1 MLAVLRIENLAII
14 DETEIEFTRGLNAL
28 TGETGAGKSI
38 IFKSIEL
45 LSGKRASSD
54 IIRAGAERC
63 IVEGLFILNEEMRQ
77 NLAAHSE
84 QLEEFAAEDELLIRR
99 VIDRSGRS
107 KIYLNGNLS
116 TATIL
121 QQVSPCLIDVTG
133 QHQQQRLLETSS
145 HRSLLDEFGVS
156 KATLEEVA
164 GLYECFATAE
174 RELQGFR
181 ENSKEQRAYYERIRI
196 EHEELEAAAL
206 QEGERA
212 QAEEELDRLAN
223 FEGLSAKL
231 SECLDL
237 LEGDQGSIES
247 PLRDCLH
254 LLQSCA
260 KIDPALQEAT
270 ALVESSVV
278 QLEESRLAVNEYMAR
293 LESDPGRLEE
303 LRERIA
309 EIAKLERRYQCDLAG
324 LIRYRD
330 SISEEIANFEA
341 GGLDEQKL
349 SARRDAAKK
358 ELLAAEVA
366 LTKERTAAGER
377 LSKLVVRELAALN
390 MKRARFSVDISEA
403 QSGPHGADRVEFT
416 LAANPGEPFRPLTR
430 VASGGEL
437 SRILLVLKT
446 LLNESKSAATQ
457 IFDEIDSGIGGAV
470 AQVVGERLLELAQH
484 RQVFLITHAP
494 QIAALADTQ
503 FEIQKSTNSS
513 RTSSTIK
520 KLKQD
525 ERVEHIARMLA
536 GKNVSAQFEDSARA
550 LLEIRGANES
560 AGRSGSA
567 TKGGKKANTRK
578 EKKEASKPADA

>member
-14 DETEIEFTRGLNAL
+14 DETEVEFTPGLNAL

-45 LSGKRASSD
+45 LSGKRSSSD
-54 IIRAGAERC
+54 IIRAGADRC
-63 IVEGLFILNEEMRQ
+63 IVEGLFILNDTIRES
-77 NLAAHSE
+77 LSAHSE
-84 QLEEFAAEDELLIRR
+84 QLEEFAAEEELLIRR
-99 VIDRSGRS
+99 VIDKSGRS

-121 QQVSPCLIDVTG
+121 QQVSRCLIDVTG
-133 QHQQQRLLETSS
+133 QHQQHTLLESSS
-145 HRSLLDEFGVS
+145 HRSLLDEFGVAKKS
-156 KATLEEVA
+156 LDAVAELYATFSA
-164 GLYECFATAE
+164 AE
-174 RELQGFR
+174 RELKRFQ
-181 ENSKEQRAYYERIRI
+181 ENSQEQRAYYERIRI
-196 EHEELEAAAL
+196 EHEELESASL

-212 QAEEELDRLAN
+212 LAEEELERLAN
-223 FEGLSAKL
+223 FEGLTAKL
-231 SECLDL
+231 SECLEL

-247 PLRDCLH
+247 PLRECLH
-254 LLQSCA
+254 LLQDCLR
-260 KIDPALQEAT
+260 IDSTLQEAT
-270 ALVESSVV
+270 SLVESAVV
-278 QLEESRLAVNEYMAR
+278 QLEESRLSVNEYMAR

-309 EIAKLERRYQCDLAG
+309 EIAKLERRYQRDLSG
-324 LIRYRD
+324 LIIYRD
-330 SISEEIANFEA
+330 SIAEEIANFEA

-349 SARRDAAKK
+349 RERRDAARKS
-358 ELLAAEVA
+358 LDSAESA
-366 LTKERTAAGER
+366 LTAERKLAGER
-377 LSKLVVRELAALN
+377 LSKMVVKELAALN
-390 MKRARFSVDISEA
+390 MKRARFSVEVSEGT
-403 QSGPHGADRVEFT
+403 SGPQGADKIEFT
-416 LAANPGEPFRPLTR
+416 LAANPGEAFRPLAK

-446 LLNESKSAATQ
+446 LLNETKSAATQ

-520 KLKQD
+520 RLSRE

-536 GKNVSAQFEDSARA
+536 GKNVSSQFEDSARA
-550 LLEIRGANES
+550 LLAIRDS
-560 AGRSGSA
+560 SSKA
-567 TKGGKKANTRK
+567 TKSKKKAIKDKGHSEVRTQTSGK
-578 EKKEASKPADA
+578 